1 MKRHAEETLNQAREE
16 ADRILED
23 ARTNA
28 EANLAAA
35 ARQVR
40 ELERQRESV
49 ASYLEEMRG
58 VLGGAAPQVA
68 VLSEAISTALN
79 TPDESEGGERAEAET
94 RAEAEDEAEDAET
107 ADDEESSAKTDDAQ
121 TEVMIGL
128 ANDIKAAGP
137 APAPPAPP
145 APARRSASPARPRRN
160 TTKKPARQRA

>member
-1 MKRHAEETLNQAREE
+1 M
-16 ADRILED
+16 
-23 ARTNA
+23 
-28 EANLAAA
+28 
-35 ARQVR
+35 
-40 ELERQRESV
+40 

-58 VLGGAAPQVA
+58 VLGGAAPQVT
-68 VLSEAISTALN
+68 VLSEAISAALN
-79 TPDESEGGERAEAET
+79 TPDESEGGERAEDEAKIEAEDKAK
-94 RAEAEDEAEDAET
+94 AEAEVEDEDAE
-107 ADDEESSAKTDDAQ
+107 AADDDEESPAKTDDDAQ